1 MFAFARK
8 IDDARHARGWFHWS
22 QHDLRGIVEPRRADG
37 EFEYTFYLRQA
48 GGGDELRENVEV
60 TRRFF
65 DDRGALRPAEISR
78 LHGDIA
84 TLLLPSPERALA
96 LDRAYRA
103 IVEAQS
109 FVKGRDAVLAPARN
123 VDVDVPLGQSTG
135 VRRPIVMER
144 LAPQNDLTETVTES
158 LPDGGAEPRR

>member
-1 MFAFARK
+1 
-8 IDDARHARGWFHWS
+8 
-22 QHDLRGIVEPRRADG
+22 
-37 EFEYTFYLRQA
+37 LRQA
-48 GGGDELRENVEV
+48 GGGDELRENAEV

-65 DDRGALRPAEISR
+65 DDRGALRPAEISG
-78 LHGDIA
+78 LHRDIA
-84 TLLLPSPERALA
+84 TLLLPSPARALD

-135 VRRPIVMER
+135 VRQAIVMDR
-144 LAPQNDLTETVTES
+144 LAPQTGRTESVTES
-158 LPDGGAEPRR
+158 LPEAGAEPPR